1 MDIIIEFIN
10 LVKLFGS
17 LLYFLYENIVG
28 GFIHIVLFNEETD
41 SIIKYKNN
49 AIALIDNLF
58 IDIGVNITWKMLEIV
73 GTIKIFYN
81 KSLIPLFHNTTNDY
95 FRNTIIL
102 IKNGKEVMS
111 IKNNEVFEALNIDK
125 TDYELILCSDYS
137 LNDSKRNYTLIT
149 DNVSDVKNSKVLLSN
164 KTNVSFI
171 IFQLLQDGKKYDIN
185 LKEPK
190 NFFIKNNTL
199 KEPFFKWYMNKVYN
213 IELSDNFSVNY
224 MAQDMSVGNMHSPFF
239 IKFNDS
245 SVTSFSSG
253 KPKQAIIES
262 NEEAIK
268 ETDNDKD
275 KDKDNESETY
285 LNIDS
290 FIEKNIIDIVNCER
304 LKSHL
309 E

>member
-1 MDIIIEFIN
+1 MNIFVEFIN

-17 LLYFLYENIVG
+17 MLYFLYENIVG
-28 GFIHIVLFNEETD
+28 GFIDIVLYNEETAIVVKYRKNFIE
-41 SIIKYKNN
+41 SI
-49 AIALIDNLF
+49 DDF
-58 IDIGVNITWKMLEIV
+58 VIDIGVNITWKVLEV
-73 GTIKIFYN
+73 LGTIKKFYS
-81 KSLIPLFHNTTNDY
+81 KTLIPLFHSTTNDY
-95 FRNTIIL
+95 FRNTIVL
-102 IKNGKEVMS
+102 IKNGKEIMS
-111 IKNNEVFEALNIDK
+111 VKNIETFESLNIERSEYDLLFY
-125 TDYELILCSDYS
+125 TDYS

-149 DNVSDVKNSKVLLSN
+149 DSLSDIKNSIVLLSN

-185 LKEPK
+185 LKEPR

-199 KEPFFKWYMNKVYN
+199 RQPFFKWYMNKIYN
-213 IELSDNFSVNY
+213 IELSNIFSVNY

-253 KPKQAIIES
+253 KPKPTPIES
-262 NEEAIK
+262 NEEIISDTGNCDDTDLNM
-268 ETDNDKD
+268 ET
-275 KDKDNESETY
+275 
-285 LNIDS
+285 
-290 FIEKNIIDIVNCER
+290 FVEKNIIDIVNCER